1 MAVAIRPGLGGF
13 LRPFGAAWFIIEF
26 LKGNGP
32 EDSKR
37 IDPDEGAPMTDIH
50 FEYKSALHRAHASD
64 AAVRNE
70 EDRARR
76 EKRPISPER
85 IEAMTEFYLAR
96 IPYKEL
102 KMRYASFTRYFGHLK
117 RLDWVEETG
126 KSEPSAIQDY
136 YPPAPSR
143 VFYRLTDAGKKATMP
158 EISDPVMTLYNYTR
172 EQRSAKTR
180 SYARY

>member
-1 MAVAIRPGLGGF
+1 MAVAVRPGQGGF
-13 LRPFGAAWFIIEF
+13 LRPFGTAWFIIEF

-32 EDSKR
+32 EDSRR
-37 IDPDEGAPMTDIH
+37 IDPAEGAPMTDIH

-64 AAVRNE
+64 AAVRE
-70 EDRARR
+70 EEERARR
-76 EKRPISPER
+76 EKRLISPER

-117 RLDWVEETG
+117 RLGWVEETG
-126 KSEPSAIQDY
+126 KTEPSAIQDD

-143 VFYRLTDAGKKATMP
+143 VFYRLTDTGKKATMP
-158 EISDPVMTLYNYTR
+158 EISDPVMTLYNYPR
-172 EQRSAKTR
+172 AQRSAKVR
-180 SYARY
+180 SYARF